1 MDGIILI
8 NKPKNNTSH
17 DIVRKVK
24 KLLNQKVGHTGTLD
38 PNATGVLPL
47 LIGKGTELSKYLIN
61 HDKIYEA
68 ILQLGEK
75 RDTADVEGNVVEEKD
90 VSESCLD
97 KTNIENI
104 FKSFIGIQEQIPPI
118 YSAIKVNGKKLYEY
132 ARKGENIEVQPR
144 KIEIYSM
151 ELIDVDKTNKQI
163 HFRVKCS
170 KGTYI
175 RTLCE
180 DIAYKLQTVG
190 YMKELKRTQ
199 VGEFKIEDAITIE
212 QLEDIIKYRLKKEEI
227 KDNIENNLEE
237 KFEDGAK
244 NELKE
249 KFKNSFNN
257 NSKNNSFISIEEYF
271 NNKENIN
278 LDEKKL
284 NLFLNGVK
292 LTFNLNNDIYKIY
305 NNNKFIGTGVIS
317 NNLLKRDIVI

>member
-90 VSESCLD
+90 VSERCLD
-97 KTNIENI
+97 KANIENI
-104 FKSFIGIQEQIPPI
+104 FKSFIGIQEQIPPM

-249 KFKNSFNN
+249 KLKNSLNN

>member
-244 NELKE
+244 NKLKE